1 MIFENPEFLWWLL
14 ALPPFLFV
22 LGLWGWKAKK
32 EAAVLFPSF
41 LRRLNIRQIEKYV
54 LAGLILALL
63 IIVFASPK
71 VSYYATAEIEKTG
84 DIALLVDVS
93 RSMMAQKDLDS
104 PNMLQRTKP
113 ILYDIVNSM
122 EELRQVK
129 IALFGLTNIAR
140 SHVPFVG
147 IEDYAYLKATIKNV
161 LDINSTP
168 GGDTGFGKPL
178 LELAAKFPEGDQPK
192 IIVLISD
199 GELFYWNLSRITDE
213 ERELIEQG
221 VAACVEKGIKVVTVG
236 VGEKEGAKVPLYT
249 DGEFTGYAK
258 SDGKYTDYVFY
269 LVDDVLKEI
278 SFRTGGE
285 YFTENETNELTEY
298 ISTYLETVEVDVD
311 EDVKVYNSIAHW
323 FILASL
329 PIWVVFVRRHILG

>member
-1 MIFENPEFLWWLL
+1 MIFENPGLLWWLL
-14 ALPPFLFV
+14 ALPPVLFG
-22 LGLWGWKAKK
+22 LGLWGWKAKR
-32 EAAVLFPSF
+32 EAAALFPSV
-41 LRRLNIRQIEKYV
+41 LRSVGIRQIEKYV
-54 LAGLILALL
+54 LAGMLMALL
-63 IIVFASPK
+63 IIVLAFPK
-71 VSYYATAEIEKTG
+71 VGYYATAATEKTG
-84 DIALLVDVS
+84 EVALLVDVT

-104 PNMLQRTKP
+104 PNMLERTKP
-113 ILYDIVNSM
+113 ILYEVVSGM

-147 IEDYAYLKATIKNV
+147 IEDYAYLKATIKTV

-178 LELAAKFPEGDQPK
+178 QEVATKFSEGDHPK
-192 IIVLISD
+192 IIVIISD
-199 GELFYWNLSRITDE
+199 GELFYWNLPRVTDE

-221 VAACVEKGIKVVTVG
+221 VAACVEKGIQVVTVG
-236 VGEKEGAKVPLYT
+236 VGEPEGAKVPLYT
-249 DGEFTGYAK
+249 DGQFTGYAK
-258 SDGKYTDYVFY
+258 SDGKYIDYVFH

-285 YFTENETNELTEY
+285 YFAEDQTDELIEY
-298 ISTYLETVEVDVD
+298 ISKYLESVEVEVD
-311 EDVKVYNSIAHW
+311 EDAKVYDAVAHW

-329 PIWVVFVRRHILG
+329 PIWVVFIRRHILG